1 MEILIASIGAL
12 SLIAVAVI
20 ERRTRNSDEKWELNA
35 NEHEALVNRME
46 DIGSNLGRSL
56 DRVESNLAHHI
67 IRLENK
73 VEQHDQVLF
82 DHLSSHAE
90 KEASKIS
97 RKKAKTE

>member
-35 NEHEALVNRME
+35 KEHEALVNRME

-56 DRVESNLAHHI
+56 DRVENNLAHHI

-90 KEASKIS
+90 KEANKIS
-97 RKKAKTE
+97 RKKTKTQ